1 MTKNHLQHLPPNPEG
16 TNRAARDFFRE
27 ATTLLWGLPP
37 FDVNLPGMHHLRR
50 RKPFAEATPATPNL
64 LVASTEDTL
73 SGRETG
79 SVRREMGSDP
89 SETRHPTS
97 SDFAG
102 SRHSPKPRF
111 ELESLSSPFL
121 MLEHSGYLQKE
132 NWLREV

>member
-1 MTKNHLQHLPPNPEG
+1 
-16 TNRAARDFFRE
+16 
-27 ATTLLWGLPP
+27 
-37 FDVNLPGMHHLRR
+37 MHHLPRK
-50 RKPFAEATPATPNL
+50 KPFEEATPAMPSFLTPAMPSFL
-64 LVASTEDTL
+64 TALKGDTL
-73 SGRETG
+73 SG
-79 SVRREMGSDP
+79 REMGSDP
-89 SETRHPTS
+89 SGTRRPTS